1 LACISDEGDAGVA
14 TFTTTGTASAA
25 LDRDPGR
32 TASRGLA
39 SPRARAPLSAAE
51 AHAAHADFVW
61 RSLARL
67 GVKDADLP
75 DMLQEVFL
83 VVHRRAHA
91 FDGSSKLTSWL
102 FGICLRV
109 AAAYRRRAHR
119 RYERPLEPALHP
131 VADEA
136 ESPEAALQNQQARER
151 LDALLDALPLDKRA
165 VFVMFE
171 IDGMSC
177 AEIAHDLG
185 VPVGTVHSRLHAA
198 RAVFAK
204 ALARARAIEARR
216 R

>member
-1 LACISDEGDAGVA
+1 VA
-14 TFTTTGTASAA
+14 TFTKTGTASAA
-25 LDRDPGR
+25 LSRDRERTVALSRDRER
-32 TASRGLA
+32 TATSGLA
-39 SPRARAPLSAAE
+39 LPRAPLSAAE
-51 AHAAHADFVW
+51 VHAAHAEFVW

-119 RYERPLEPALHP
+119 RYERPLEPAHIP
-131 VADEA
+131 AADEA
-136 ESPEAALQNQQARER
+136 GSPEAMLQGRQARER
-151 LDALLDALPLDKRA
+151 LDALLDAMPLDKRA

-171 IDGMSC
+171 IDGMGC
-177 AEIAHDLG
+177 AEIAHELG